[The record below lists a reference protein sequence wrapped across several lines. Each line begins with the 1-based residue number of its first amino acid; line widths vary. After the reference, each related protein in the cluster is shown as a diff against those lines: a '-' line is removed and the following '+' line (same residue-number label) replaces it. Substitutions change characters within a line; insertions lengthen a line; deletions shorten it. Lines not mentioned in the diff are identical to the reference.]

1 MERRSRSP
9 ALIEATGPR
18 RPVKGTALKYS
29 AQPSSSVCRLPIEG
43 GLLPLDQASNCLFA
57 FNDSAVTLGPD
68 STSRLFMGDPMS
80 EPNHDGSADQHIEQT
95 EMLIGRREVV
105 GETLMRFA
113 KYTAP
118 AMLVVLMSSA
128 GAKAACS
135 PCE

>member
-1 MERRSRSP
+1 M
-9 ALIEATGPR
+9 
-18 RPVKGTALKYS
+18 
-29 AQPSSSVCRLPIEG
+29 G
-43 GLLPLDQASNCLFA
+43 GL
-57 FNDSAVTLGPD
+57 
-68 STSRLFMGDPMS
+68 MS
-80 EPNHDGSADQHIEQT
+80 EPSHDGSADQQIEQT

-105 GETLMRFA
+105 GEALTRFA

>member
-1 MERRSRSP
+1 
-9 ALIEATGPR
+9 
-18 RPVKGTALKYS
+18 
-29 AQPSSSVCRLPIEG
+29 
-43 GLLPLDQASNCLFA
+43 
-57 FNDSAVTLGPD
+57 
-68 STSRLFMGDPMS
+68 MS
-80 EPNHDGSADQHIEQT
+80 EPSHDGSADQQIEQT

-105 GETLMRFA
+105 GEALTRFA